1 MCVMLLRKLV
11 ICELPMIAIFTL
23 IRYSINKNIQSPFIA
38 YASKQNSNDRL
49 EQSITYS
56 HFS

>member
-1 MCVMLLRKLV
+1 MCVTLLRKLV

-23 IRYSINKNIQSPFIA
+23 KRYSINKNIQSPFIA
-38 YASKQNSNDRL
+38 YTSKQNSNDRL

-56 HFS
+56 YLL